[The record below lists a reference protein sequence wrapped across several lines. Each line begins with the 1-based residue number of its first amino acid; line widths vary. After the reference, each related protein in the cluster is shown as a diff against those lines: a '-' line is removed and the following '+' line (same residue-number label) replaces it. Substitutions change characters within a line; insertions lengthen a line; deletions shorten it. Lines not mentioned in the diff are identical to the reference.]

1 MLPCVCSVSHR
12 SQMTSKC
19 EKKKQRGGTCCRR
32 VCHSFIMIVHLVKQ
46 VKLKAAKADV
56 DPLINYLLMIYK
68 LNFKKCTEKRYVKR
82 INIQ

>member
-1 MLPCVCSVSHR
+1 
-12 SQMTSKC
+12 
-19 EKKKQRGGTCCRR
+19 
-32 VCHSFIMIVHLVKQ
+32 MIVHLVKQ